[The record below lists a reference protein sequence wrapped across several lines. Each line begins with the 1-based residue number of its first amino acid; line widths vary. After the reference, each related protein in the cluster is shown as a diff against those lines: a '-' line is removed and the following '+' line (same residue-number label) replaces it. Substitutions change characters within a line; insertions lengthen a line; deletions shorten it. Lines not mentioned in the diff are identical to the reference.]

1 MVETSCWFE
10 SGQGHQIA
18 WPRSSIT
25 RDQVREILDRV
36 LTWPAKRQEDA
47 ARILSEMEAQ
57 DTTGHHLSDQQVKEV
72 ERRRADFSGGK
83 ERCATDEEM
92 AALWK
97 KCGL

>member
-1 MVETSCWFE
+1 
-10 SGQGHQIA
+10 
-18 WPRSSIT
+18 
-25 RDQVREILDRV
+25 
-36 LTWPAKRQEDA
+36 
-47 ARILSEMEAQ
+47 MEAQ

-97 KCGL
+97 KCGV